1 MAQKFRGNE
10 DVFTAPVDGTMLLLN
25 AETGS
30 YHGLSPVASRI
41 WELLADPIDED
52 ALVLQLVEEF
62 AVTAEQCAREVTA
75 FLAALRARGL
85 IVES

>member
-1 MAQKFRGNE
+1 MAQKIRRNE

-25 AETGS
+25 TETGS

-41 WELLADPIDED
+41 WELLAEPVDET
-52 ALVLQLVEEF
+52 ALVAQLLAEF
-62 AVTAEQCAREVTA
+62 AVTPEQCAREVKD

-85 IVES
+85 IAET